1 MMMSFS
7 MMTADFWIWLAVV
20 TIALSVGIGV
30 MLRAY
35 LGSGGLTPLFKEPIA
50 LSSDLDDAE
59 AQVAFSKGE
68 EAFRAGRYRWAADKF
83 SQAIQLSP
91 GLAEAYHNRGLLAAN
106 MRQTTEAAS
115 DLAQAGEFYFQQE
128 KKAALSQVRED
139 LETVKAGKPVRKR

>member
-1 MMMSFS
+1 
-7 MMTADFWIWLAVV
+7 MTADFWIWLAVV
-20 TIALSVGIGV
+20 AIALSVGGGV

-35 LGSGGLTPLFKEPIA
+35 LGGGGLTLLFKEPIA
-50 LSSDLDDAE
+50 LNSDLEDAE
-59 AQVAFSKGE
+59 AQVAFNKGE

-91 GLAEAYHNRGLLAAN
+91 GLAEAYHNRGLIAAN
-106 MRQTTEAAS
+106 LRQNTEAAA

-139 LETVKAGKPVRKR
+139 LETLKAGKPVRKR